1 MVMTL
6 IDAVHARQILDSRGN
21 PTVEVEVVLEDGT
34 IGVAAA
40 ASGASTGIFEA
51 CELRDGEGP
60 FGGKGVMRA
69 VENVRGEIADEL
81 EGMDASRQREID
93 QIMIDL
99 DGTPN
104 KTKLGANAIV
114 ATSVAVARAAAEYL
128 GLPLYQY
135 IGGVN
140 AHVLPVPQMNI
151 LNGGKHAPNNVD
163 LQEFMVLPAGA
174 ESYSQALQMGAETY
188 QALKKVL
195 DGRGLRTA
203 VGDEGGF
210 APDLDSNED
219 AIKVIVEAI
228 EKAGYAPGRD
238 IFIGLDPAASS
249 FYNTE
254 TGLYELASE
263 NRALSSADMAAYY
276 ADLCDRYPIIS
287 IEDGMAE
294 EDWDGWAILNGLIGQ
309 RVQVVGDDLFV
320 TNTTR
325 LARGIELGNVANSI
339 LIKLNQIGTLTE
351 TLDTMQMAHRAGYTT
366 VISHRSGETSD
377 STIADLA
384 VALNA
389 GQLKTGAPARGERLA
404 KYNQLLRIEEE
415 LDNIA
420 EYAGMDAFG
429 SIKRA

>member
-1 MVMTL
+1 MTL

-21 PTVEVEVVLEDGT
+21 PTVEVEVTLEDGT
-34 IGVAAA
+34 TGVAAA
-40 ASGASTGIFEA
+40 ASGASTGVFEA

-60 FGGKGVMRA
+60 FGGKSVMRA
-69 VENVRGEIADEL
+69 VENVRGEIADAL
-81 EGMDASRQREID
+81 EGMDATRQREID
-93 QIMIDL
+93 QTMIAL
-99 DGTPN
+99 DGTPG
-104 KTKLGANAIV
+104 KTRLGANAIV
-114 ATSVAVARAAAEYL
+114 ATSIAVARAAAEYL
-128 GLPLYQY
+128 ELPLYQY
-135 IGGVN
+135 VGGVN

-174 ESYSQALQMGAETY
+174 TSYSEALQMGAETY

-195 DGRGLRTA
+195 DAQGLRTA

-210 APDLDSNED
+210 APDLTSNED

-228 EKAGYAPGRD
+228 DKAGYIPGKD

-249 FYNTE
+249 FFNTQ
-254 TGLYELASE
+254 TGLYDLAGE
-263 NRALSSADMAAYY
+263 NRALTSAEMAAYY
-276 ADLCDRYPIIS
+276 ADLCARYPIIS
-287 IEDGMAE
+287 LEDGMAE
-294 EDWDGWAILNGLIGQ
+294 DDWEGWTILNGLIGD
-309 RVQVVGDDLFV
+309 RVQVVGDDIFV
-320 TNTTR
+320 TNPTR
-325 LARGIELGNVANSI
+325 LARGLELGNVANSI

-384 VALNA
+384 VATNA

-404 KYNQLLRIEEE
+404 KYNQLLRIEEQ
-415 LDNIA
+415 LGSVGV
-420 EYAGMDAFG
+420 YAGMTAFKG
-429 SIKRA
+429 FRHA

>member
-1 MVMTL
+1 MAR

-21 PTVEVEVVLEDGT
+21 PTVEVEVVLEDGSV
-34 IGVAAA
+34 GVAAA

-51 CELRDGEGP
+51 RELRDGEGAY
-60 FGGKGVMRA
+60 GGKGVGRA
-69 VENVRGEIADEL
+69 VENVRGEIADVL
-81 EGMDASRQREID
+81 QGMDALRQRQID
-93 QIMIDL
+93 RTMSDL

-104 KTKLGANAIV
+104 KARLGANAIV

-128 GLPLYQY
+128 GLSLYQY

-140 AHVLPVPQMNI
+140 AYVLPVPQMNI

-163 LQEFMVLPAGA
+163 FQEFMVLPAGA
-174 ESYSQALQMGAETY
+174 QSYSEALQMGVETY
-188 QALKKVL
+188 HMLKKVL
-195 DGRGLRTA
+195 AARGLRTA

-228 EKAGYAPGRD
+228 ERAGYVPGQD

-249 FYNTE
+249 FYNTQS
-254 TGLYELASE
+254 GLYELASE
-263 NRALSSADMAAYY
+263 GRNLTAAEMAAYY
-276 ADLCDRYPIIS
+276 AELCGRYPIIS
-287 IEDGMAE
+287 LEDGMAE
-294 EDWDGWAILNGLIGQ
+294 DDWDGWAILNSLIGD
-309 RVQVVGDDLFV
+309 RVQVVGDDIFV
-320 TNTTR
+320 TNPTR
-325 LARGIELGNVANSI
+325 LARGLQLGNIANSI

-351 TLDTMQMAHRAGYTT
+351 TLDTMQMAQRAGYTT

-384 VALNA
+384 VATNA

-415 LDNIA
+415 LGGVGV
-420 EYAGMDAFG
+420 YAGLAAFKHLG
-429 SIKRA
+429 QA

>member
-1 MVMTL
+1 
-6 IDAVHARQILDSRGN
+6 
-21 PTVEVEVVLEDGT
+21 
-34 IGVAAA
+34 
-40 ASGASTGIFEA
+40 
-51 CELRDGEGP
+51 
-60 FGGKGVMRA
+60 
-69 VENVRGEIADEL
+69 
-81 EGMDASRQREID
+81 
-93 QIMIDL
+93 
-99 DGTPN
+99 
-104 KTKLGANAIV
+104 
-114 ATSVAVARAAAEYL
+114 
-128 GLPLYQY
+128 
-135 IGGVN
+135 
-140 AHVLPVPQMNI
+140 
-151 LNGGKHAPNNVD
+151 VD

>member
-1 MVMTL
+1 MTM
-6 IDAVHARQILDSRGN
+6 IMDIKARQILDSRGN
-21 PTVEVEVVLEDGT
+21 PTVEVEVELDGGV
-34 IGVAAA
+34 IGRAAA

-60 FGGKGVMRA
+60 FGGKGVMQA
-69 VENVRGEIADEL
+69 VENVRGDIADAL
-81 EGMDASRQREID
+81 VGMDASRQREID
-93 QIMIDL
+93 EIMIAL

-114 ATSVAVARAAAEYL
+114 ATSVACARAAAEFV

-140 AHVLPVPQMNI
+140 AHLLPIPQMNI

-163 LQEFMVLPAGA
+163 LQEFMVLPVGA
-174 ESYSQALQMGAETY
+174 ACYSDALRMGAETY
-188 QALKKVL
+188 QSLKKVL
-195 DGRGLRTA
+195 SGRGLQTA

-210 APDLDSNED
+210 APDLASNED

-228 EKAGYAPGRD
+228 EKAGYVPGQD
-238 IFIGLDPAASS
+238 LYIGLDPAASS

-263 NRALSSADMAAYY
+263 GRSLSSADMAAYY
-276 ADLCDRYPIIS
+276 ADLCARYPIIS

-294 EDWDGWAILNGLIGQ
+294 DDWEGWAILNGLIGDK
-309 RVQVVGDDLFV
+309 VQVVGDDLFV
-320 TNTTR
+320 TNVVR
-325 LARGIELGNVANSI
+325 LARGLELGNVANSI
-339 LIKLNQIGTLTE
+339 LIKLNQIGTVTE

-366 VISHRSGETSD
+366 VVSHRSGETDD

-384 VALNA
+384 VAMNA

-415 LDNIA
+415 LGSA
-420 EYAGMDAFG
+420 GMYAGMSAFTNL
-429 SIKRA
+429 KYKK

>member
-1 MVMTL
+1 MSL
-6 IDAVHARQILDSRGN
+6 ISSVRARQILDSRGN
-21 PTVEVEVVLEDGT
+21 PTVEVEVELASGVLGM
-34 IGVAAA
+34 AAA

-60 FGGKGVMRA
+60 FGGKGVMQA
-69 VENVRGEIADEL
+69 VENVRGEIADAL
-81 EGMDASRQREID
+81 LGMDATRQRDID
-93 QIMIDL
+93 VAMIDL
-99 DGTPN
+99 DGTA
-104 KTKLGANAIV
+104 TKARLGANAIV
-114 ATSVAVARAAAEYL
+114 ATSVAVARAAAQYVE
-128 GLPLYQY
+128 LPLYQY

-174 ESYSQALQMGAETY
+174 DTYSEALRMGVETY
-188 QALKKVL
+188 HTLKRVL
-195 DGRGLRTA
+195 DGRGLKTA

-228 EKAGYAPGRD
+228 EKAGYEPGKD

-249 FYNTE
+249 FYNADTR
-254 TGLYELASE
+254 LYELASE
-263 NRALSSADMAAYY
+263 NRALASADMAAYY

-287 IEDGMAE
+287 LEDGMAE
-294 EDWDGWAILNGLIGQ
+294 DDWEGWIILNGLVGD
-309 RVQVVGDDLFV
+309 RVQVVGDDIYV
-320 TNTTR
+320 TNPVR
-325 LARGIELGNVANSI
+325 LARGLELGNVANSI

-384 VALNA
+384 VATNA

-415 LDNIA
+415 LDA
-420 EYAGMDAFG
+420 AGVFAGMAAFS
-429 SIKRA
+429 SIKRHR